1 MFELVTKRR
10 LVHAVSFVEISAP
23 EIAKKA
29 KPGQFVIVR
38 VDERGERIPLTLVE
52 WKPRKGTITLIF
64 QEVGVA
70 TRKFGRL
77 RVGDTIHDVI
87 GPLGRTSEIENFG
100 SVAVVGGG
108 VGTAP
113 SYPVA
118 KALQEVGNK
127 VVSII
132 GARTAELLLLE
143 DEMRKVSNELY
154 IATDDGSRGLKGFV
168 SDVLKELLEKG
179 YHFDLVY
186 AVGPTLMM
194 RAVSN
199 VTKPYDIKTV
209 VSLNPI
215 MVDGTGMCGSCRVS
229 VGCETKF
236 ACVDGPE
243 FDGHQVNFDEL
254 LIRQRV
260 YLDEEKRALISY
272 RQNEEDK
279 LEQN

>member
-1 MFELVTKRR
+1 M
-10 LVHAVSFVEISAP
+10 
-23 EIAKKA
+23 
-29 KPGQFVIVR
+29 IVR
-38 VDERGERIPLTLVE
+38 VDEKGERIPLPLVE
-52 WKPRKGTITLIF
+52 WNPRRGTITLIF
-64 QEVGVA
+64 QEVGVS
-70 TRKFGRL
+70 TKKFGRL
-77 RVGDTIHDVI
+77 RAGETIHDVI
-87 GPLGRTSEIENFG
+87 GPLGRISEIENFG

-118 KALQEVGNK
+118 KALQEAGNR

-143 DEMRKVSNELY
+143 SEMRKVSDELH

-168 SDVLKELLEKG
+168 SDVLTVLLKKG
-179 YHFDLVY
+179 HHFDLVY

-194 RAVSN
+194 RAVSH

-229 VGCETKF
+229 VGCKTKF

-254 LIRQRV
+254 LLRQRV
-260 YLDEEKRALISY
+260 YLDEEKKALMSY
-272 RQNEEDK
+272 RQNEEGK